1 MPQEQSPTVI
11 VMNPTTQ
18 ILHFDDFS
26 WVTPQKSLL
35 FKESITYLQNHIK
48 MNVNDQGMI
57 IKDNHASVD
66 ISSIIR
72 NWLAT
77 ALSSTKEEFVK
88 AIMAPLSSEANPK
101 DHDFVKFAISGGP
114 ENTDSKRVKEDS
126 EKLLKEAVFGLVSLL

>member
-1 MPQEQSPTVI
+1 MLNIQ
-11 VMNPTTQ
+11 
-18 ILHFDDFS
+18 
-26 WVTPQKSLL
+26 VTPQKSLL